1 MTTSPLITGGLRD
14 LYTEESARIQREFD
28 SRGDG
33 RAALAQRT
41 ALVENIALRLWKEMI
56 TPQEGDLKSFSLVA
70 LGGLGRGW
78 LFPYSDID
86 LLFLY
91 ANRDRRN
98 LQRQS
103 PSFFSGTLGPAG
115 HGRKVVTTQ

>member
-41 ALVENIALRLWKEMI
+41 ALVENIALEADDEEVVPSGI
-56 TPQEGDLKSFSLVA
+56 T
-70 LGGLGRGW
+70 GL
-78 LFPYSDID
+78 
-86 LLFLY
+86 
-91 ANRDRRN
+91 
-98 LQRQS
+98 
-103 PSFFSGTLGPAG
+103 
-115 HGRKVVTTQ
+115 